1 MESFLL
7 DEASW
12 SSGLAPNDYF
22 SGLGNYRNLVLSLYR
37 EAVVADEE
45 RARVAAALG
54 ALTSEG
60 QGVGTTRTTRDAVSS
75 TGKPSEE
82 QPPDRLRL
90 LVLTE
95 DWCGDS
101 ATTLP
106 YIARLAEALDL
117 PIRVFRQS
125 ANPAIKAWYVDR
137 GTEHIPVVSL
147 LRRSSA
153 DGDASAPGAAGGW
166 QEVVRWVERPAAAH
180 IRVEAW
186 LAEQPRFTELLA
198 RKDEDPAAARE
209 YFSLY
214 ARLLRTM
221 AGWYRSG
228 LWSEIAVEFAVKIG
242 ENTASK

>member
-125 ANPAIKAWYVDR
+125 ANPAIKAWYVER

-166 QEVVRWVERPAAAH
+166 QEVMRWVERPAAAH

-186 LAEQPRFTELLA
+186 LASNRASPSSWPERTKTPQLQESTSASTRAFCA
-198 RKDEDPAAARE
+198 RWP
-209 YFSLY
+209 
-214 ARLLRTM
+214 
-221 AGWYRSG
+221 GG
-228 LWSEIAVEFAVKIG
+228 IAVACG
-242 ENTASK
+242 ARSPSSLP